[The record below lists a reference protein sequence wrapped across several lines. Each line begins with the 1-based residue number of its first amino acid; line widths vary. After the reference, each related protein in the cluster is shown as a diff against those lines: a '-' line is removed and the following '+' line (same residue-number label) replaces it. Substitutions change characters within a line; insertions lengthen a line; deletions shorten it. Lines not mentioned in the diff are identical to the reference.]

1 MVTQLSPVTVT
12 AGKVTGAASAS
23 QTESLGPKETASETG
38 SEAATSTPTGG
49 ASRMR
54 VRGWNGLWVGLVGV
68 VLI

>member
-23 QTESLGPKETASETG
+23 QTESSGPKETASETG
-38 SEAATSTPTGG
+38 SEAATATPTGG

-54 VRGWNGLWVGLVGV
+54 VRGWDGLWVGLVGV